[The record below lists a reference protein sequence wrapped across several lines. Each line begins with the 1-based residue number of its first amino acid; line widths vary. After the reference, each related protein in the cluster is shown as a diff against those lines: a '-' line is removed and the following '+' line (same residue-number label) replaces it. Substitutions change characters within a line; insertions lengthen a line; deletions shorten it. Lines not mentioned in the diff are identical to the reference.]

1 MNANTNEEMAK
12 QGKLP
17 ANTEQK
23 VKMKLMKEKRHIK
36 PHQVFIGLRKPR
48 EPKKS
53 KKKY

>member
-1 MNANTNEEMAK
+1 MNANTNEEMAI

-17 ANTEQK
+17 AKMEQR

-36 PHQVFIGLRKPR
+36 PHQVFIGLKKP
-48 EPKKS
+48 S